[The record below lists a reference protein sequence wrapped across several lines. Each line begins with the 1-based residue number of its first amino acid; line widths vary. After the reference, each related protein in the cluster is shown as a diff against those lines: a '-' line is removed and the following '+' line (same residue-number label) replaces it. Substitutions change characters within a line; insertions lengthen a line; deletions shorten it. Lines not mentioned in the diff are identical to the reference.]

1 MPEGAEEQEY
11 MELKPY
17 VEKLMDAQRKM
28 ATQYL
33 AEARKLF
40 TEGKS
45 GYEEGE
51 GGMALLRSYRAMP
64 KNRPLI
70 KFLSEDG
77 VKVGLQ
83 RAENHYM
90 QEQSKKM
97 HIVDEPLLFTI
108 DEKNRQIEL
117 TERGG
122 EYLTKYNTCLLYT
135 SRCV

>member
-1 MPEGAEEQEY
+1 
-11 MELKPY
+11 
-17 VEKLMDAQRKM
+17 MDAQRKM

-108 DEKNRQIEL
+108 DEKQAD
-117 TERGG
+117 
-122 EYLTKYNTCLLYT
+122 
-135 SRCV
+135 